1 MRLSAWCE
9 KSVVRKKCGEKK
21 VVGCA
26 LRIIT
31 LLFQV
36 DEDIPKQASSSK

>member
-1 MRLSAWCE
+1 MRLSAWWE
-9 KSVVRKKCGEKK
+9 KSVVRKK